1 MKKITNASALILS
14 ALMLF
19 GCASNSANGGVGDTT
34 PPSESS
40 VTESKNESS
49 GESSATENS
58 SVTDN
63 TSKESEENLVK
74 NIEGYQTFSYDSS
87 VYEITNDNKF
97 KKRLISPYDFEDSF
111 EPNYTN
117 LKRFMRAPVVVKCH
131 VVGDSYFI
139 LEGKCGDVEFNRDER
154 DKGVYTC
161 IYTPVIID
169 EIIDDFGVKTDYN
182 TGDIVYV
189 MEDYILTESYNN
201 NKPLEWLDK
210 SMKDMEKVIEN
221 NSDNYLAEQFGE
233 VLESDKK
240 YRDYLTSH
248 QTVISTR
255 TVLLE
260 KGQSY
265 LMIFDEK
272 ARGFVFDNNQY
283 AANYTVTFDLE
294 NDAPKVYMSEEED
307 ADYFN
312 GYYRYRD
319 QWKYLKE
326 KYGEHFKS

>member
-1 MKKITNASALILS
+1 MKKLTKTTALILS

-19 GCASNSANGGVGDTT
+19 GCTSNSANGGVGDTT
-34 PPSESS
+34 PPVENS
-40 VTESKNESS
+40 VT
-49 GESSATENS
+49 
-58 SVTDN
+58 
-63 TSKESEENLVK
+63 ESEENLVK

-233 VLESDKK
+233 ALESDKK

-326 KYGEHFKS
+326 KYGDHFKS

>member
-1 MKKITNASALILS
+1 
-14 ALMLF
+14 
-19 GCASNSANGGVGDTT
+19 
-34 PPSESS
+34 
-40 VTESKNESS
+40 
-49 GESSATENS
+49 
-58 SVTDN
+58 
-63 TSKESEENLVK
+63 
-74 NIEGYQTFSYDSS
+74 
-87 VYEITNDNKF
+87 
-97 KKRLISPYDFEDSF
+97 
-111 EPNYTN
+111 
-117 LKRFMRAPVVVKCH
+117 MRAPVVVKCH

-139 LEGKCGDVEFNRDER
+139 LEGKCGDVEFNRDEH

-161 IYTPVIID
+161 IYTPVMID

-201 NKPLEWLDK
+201 NKPLEWLDE
-210 SMKDMEKVIEN
+210 SIKDIEKVIEN

-233 VLESDKK
+233 ALESDKK

-294 NDAPKVYMSEEED
+294 NDAPKVYMGEEED

-326 KYGEHFKS
+326 KYGDHFKK

>member
-1 MKKITNASALILS
+1 MKKLTKTTALILS

-19 GCASNSANGGVGDTT
+19 GCTSNSSQVGVGDTT
-34 PPSESS
+34 PPGESS
-40 VTESKNESS
+40 VTDSKNESKT
-49 GESSATENS
+49 ESPATENS
-58 SVTDN
+58 SETDN

-87 VYEITNDNKF
+87 VYEITNYNKYN
-97 KKRLISPYDFEDSF
+97 KKLISPYDFGESF

-117 LKRFMRAPVVVKCH
+117 FKKILNSPVGVKCH
-131 VVGDSYFI
+131 VAGDSYYI
-139 LEGKCGDVEFNRDER
+139 LEGKCGDVEFYRDER

-161 IYTPVIID
+161 IYTPIMID
-169 EIIDDFGVKTDYN
+169 EIIDDFGVTTDYN
-182 TGDIVYV
+182 AGDIVYV

-233 VLESDKK
+233 ALESDKK

-326 KYGEHFKS
+326 KYGDHFKS

>member
-1 MKKITNASALILS
+1 MKKLTKTTALILS
-14 ALMLF
+14 AIMLF
-19 GCASNSANGGVGDTT
+19 GCASNSAQSNVGDTT
-34 PPSESS
+34 PPRESSSTDSKDESS
-40 VTESKNESS
+40 VND
-49 GESSATENS
+49 NS
-58 SVTDN
+58 SVP
-63 TSKESEENLVK
+63 ESSVEENDENLVK

-97 KKRLISPYDFEDSF
+97 KKRLISFYDLEDSF

-117 LKRFMRAPVVVKCH
+117 LKGFMRAPVVVKCH

-139 LEGKCGDVEFNRDER
+139 LEGKCGDVEFYLDE
-154 DKGVYTC
+154 GAYTC

-201 NKPLEWLDK
+201 NKPLEWLDE
-210 SMKDMEKVIEN
+210 SMKDIEKVIEN

-233 VLESDKK
+233 ALESDKK

-326 KYGEHFKS
+326 KYGEYFKS